1 MKKDWTYKK
10 LGEVAEVI
18 GGSTPKT
25 SEPANW
31 VGSNMWVTPAELDG
45 SKYFGKTQRTISDEA
60 ASKLQLLP
68 IGTVLFSSRAPIGK
82 VAITT
87 VPMYCNQGFKNIVCG
102 DSLYNEYVYWCL
114 KYNVPLLQSLGVG
127 ATFKELSKSAMSDFS
142 IPIPPLSIQHSIVRE
157 LDLLHSMI
165 EKKKE
170 QLYELDNL
178 AQSLFYQMFG
188 DPITNPMGWEIKKLG
203 EVFEIGS
210 SKRVYQ
216 SEWTT
221 SGVPFYRA
229 REIVKLARDGYVDN
243 ELFITEELYDK
254 YAEKYGTPKV
264 GDILVTAVGTLG
276 VTYIV
281 NEKDRFYYKDGN
293 IICLHHKGAAVDSKY
308 VDFCFKT
315 PFVREQIDNWSGA
328 TVGTFTIVKAN
339 TTLIPLPPLSL
350 QQSFAARVSAI
361 EVQKALVRQ
370 SIEEARTLLASRM
383 QYYFE

>member
-188 DPITNPMGWEIKKLG
+188 DPITNPMGWEIKKMG
-203 EVFEIGS
+203 EVGIFERGKGI
-210 SKRVYQ
+210 SKSDFVDD
-216 SEWTT
+216 
-221 SGVPFYRA
+221 GVPCVHYGQLHTAFGAYTTKHLACIPESLIDNPRIAHPGDVLLALTSEDVEGSCKSTAWYGDYDVIVGSDAAVYHHNQDGMYISFYTR
-229 REIVKLARDGYVDN
+229 
-243 ELFITEELYDK
+243 TEAFYKQKEK
-254 YAEKYGTPKV
+254 YAHGFKV
-264 GDILVTAVGTLG
+264 THISTKDI
-276 VTYIV
+276 
-281 NEKDRFYYKDGN
+281 E
-293 IICLHHKGAAVDSKY
+293 
-308 VDFCFKT
+308 
-315 PFVREQIDNWSGA
+315 
-328 TVGTFTIVKAN
+328 TFT
-339 TTLIPLPPLSL
+339 IPLPPLSL
-350 QQSFAARVSAI
+350 QQSFAAKIEAI
-361 EVQKALVRQ
+361 EAQKALVRQ
-370 SIEEARTLLASRM
+370 SIEEAHTLLAARM

>member
-31 VGSNMWVTPAELDG
+31 KGSNMWVTPAELDG

-87 VPMYCNQGFKNIVCG
+87 APMYCNQGFKNIVCG
-102 DSLYNEYVYWCL
+102 EGLCNEYVYWCL

-188 DPITNPMGWEIKKLG
+188 DPITNPMSWEVKRLG
-203 EVFEIGS
+203 EVCDKITDGSHNPPKGVDHSAFRMLSSQNIFNGYIDYSAGIRYLTKEDFEIED
-210 SKRVYQ
+210 RRTNLQ
-216 SEWTT
+216 
-221 SGVPFYRA
+221 
-229 REIVKLARDGYVDN
+229 
-243 ELFITEELYDK
+243 
-254 YAEKYGTPKV
+254 V
-264 GDILVTAVGTLG
+264 GDVLMTIVGTIGRTCIVSSLDTNITLQRSVAVLRPNKILG
-276 VTYIV
+276 
-281 NEKDRFYYKDGN
+281 
-293 IICLHHKGAAVDSKY
+293 SKY
-308 VDFCFKT
+308 LSYFMMSINSILN
-315 PFVREQIDNWSGA
+315 REAHGIAQKGIYLKQLSNFS
-328 TVGTFTIVKAN
+328 
-339 TTLIPLPPLSL
+339 LPLPPLSL
-350 QQSFAARVSAI
+350 QQSFAAKIEAI
-361 EVQKALVRQ
+361 EAQKALVRQ
-370 SIEEARTLLASRM
+370 SIEEAHTLLAARM

>member
-1 MKKDWTYKK
+1 
-10 LGEVAEVI
+10 
-18 GGSTPKT
+18 
-25 SEPANW
+25 
-31 VGSNMWVTPAELDG
+31 
-45 SKYFGKTQRTISDEA
+45 
-60 ASKLQLLP
+60 
-68 IGTVLFSSRAPIGK
+68 
-82 VAITT
+82 
-87 VPMYCNQGFKNIVCG
+87 
-102 DSLYNEYVYWCL
+102 
-114 KYNVPLLQSLGVG
+114 
-127 ATFKELSKSAMSDFS
+127 
-142 IPIPPLSIQHSIVRE
+142 
-157 LDLLHSMI
+157 
-165 EKKKE
+165 
-170 QLYELDNL
+170 
-178 AQSLFYQMFG
+178 MFG

-361 EVQKALVRQ
+361 EEQKALVRQ

>member
-10 LGEVAEVI
+10 LGEVAEIV

-31 VGSNMWVTPAELDG
+31 EGSNMWVTPAELDG
-45 SKYFGKTQRTISDEA
+45 SKYFGKTQRTISDDA

-87 VPMYCNQGFKNIVCG
+87 APMYCNQGFKNIVCG

-142 IPIPPLSIQHSIVRE
+142 IPIPPLSIQYSIVRE

-170 QLYELDNL
+170 QLCELDNL
-178 AQSLFYQMFG
+178 AQSLFYLMFG

-203 EVFEIGS
+203 EVAE
-210 SKRVYQ
+210 
-216 SEWTT
+216 TT
-221 SGVPFYRA
+221 SGGTPSKSNNEYYENGTIPWLRSGEVSQGFIY
-229 REIVKLARDGYVDN
+229 KT
-243 ELFITEELYDK
+243 ELFITQ
-254 YAEKYGTPKV
+254 
-264 GDILVTAVGTLG
+264 
-276 VTYIV
+276 
-281 NEKDRFYYKDGN
+281 
-293 IICLHHKGAAVDSKY
+293 KGLDNSSAKMIPVDSVAIAMY
-308 VDFCFKT
+308 
-315 PFVREQIDNWSGA
+315 GA
-328 TVGTFTIVKAN
+328 TVGEVGIIKSPMCTNQAICSILPNKYLVPIYLRYFLMAMKPKYIAVAAGGAQPNISQAIIRN
-339 TTLIPLPPLSL
+339 THLPLPPLSL
-350 QQSFAARVSAI
+350 QQSFAAKIEAI
-361 EVQKALVRQ
+361 EAQKALVRQ
-370 SIEEARTLLASRM
+370 SIEEAQTLLAAQM

>member
-10 LGEVAEVI
+10 FEDCIENVKYTTKIQSKDYMASGEYPIISQEEELVSGYWNKNEDVFSAPRPLVVFGDHTRVLKYIDFDFVLGA
-18 GGSTPKT
+18 
-25 SEPANW
+25 
-31 VGSNMWVTPAELDG
+31 DG
-45 SKYFGKTQRTISDEA
+45 VKI
-60 ASKLQLLP
+60 LLP
-68 IGTVLFSSRAPIGK
+68 IEDLEAKF
-82 VAITT
+82 
-87 VPMYCNQGFKNIVCG
+87 
-102 DSLYNEYVYWCL
+102 LYYFL
-114 KYNVPLLQSLGVG
+114 KWYNVPNLGYSRHYKLL
-127 ATFKELSKSAMSDFS
+127 KEIS
-142 IPIPPLSIQHSIVRE
+142 IPIPPLSIQHSIVAE
-157 LDLLHSMI
+157 LDLLHSVI
-165 EKKKE
+165 SKKKE
-170 QLYELDNL
+170 QLRELDNL

>member
-10 LGEVAEVI
+10 LGEVAEIV

-25 SEPANW
+25 SESANW
-31 VGSNMWVTPAELDG
+31 EGSNMWVTPAELDG

-87 VPMYCNQGFKNIVCG
+87 APMYCNQGFKNIVCG

-142 IPIPPLSIQHSIVRE
+142 IPIPPLSIQYSIVRE

-170 QLYELDNL
+170 QLCELDNL

-203 EVFEIGS
+203 EVVTIVNGKNQKSVENPNGEYVICGSGGVMGRANDYICPENSIIIGR
-210 SKRVYQ
+210 KGNINR
-216 SEWTT
+216 
-221 SGVPFYRA
+221 PILMR
-229 REIVKLARDGYVDN
+229 
-243 ELFITEELYDK
+243 
-254 YAEKYGTPKV
+254 EKYWNV
-264 GDILVTAVGTLG
+264 DTAFDVKAKKNFFLH
-276 VTYIV
+276 
-281 NEKDRFYYKDGN
+281 FYYRISRKS
-293 IICLHHKGAAVDSKY
+293 II
-308 VDFCFKT
+308 
-315 PFVREQIDNWSGA
+315 
-328 TVGTFTIVKAN
+328 
-339 TTLIPLPPLSL
+339 
-350 QQSFAARVSAI
+350 
-361 EVQKALVRQ
+361 
-370 SIEEARTLLASRM
+370 LLYHRIGIL
-383 QYYFE
+383 